1 MTSLGSRSRLSL
13 LLMIVLAVALADCQE
28 QINFPTPV
36 IKTLSPN
43 SIQAGGP
50 SFTLTV
56 TGKSFTPSSTID
68 WNGQTLASPSSPG
81 LPSTVFVSST
91 TLSVLVPATLIQDGG
106 VAQVQVSTPQP
117 GGGVTLPLPFTI
129 NPNASSVPQITSLS
143 PTGAFTGSSGF
154 TLTVTGSNFVS
165 QSTVAVNGNN
175 HSTTFINST
184 TLQASI
190 FAADLTTSGTL
201 EIVVVNPPPNG
212 GSSNSFPLSVKNQ
225 TPSLTS
231 LSPASANAGS
241 AATTIALNGVGFV
254 PNSAVTINGA
264 ARTTTFVSSTSLD
277 ALLTA
282 GDLASAGVN
291 QVQVVSP
298 APGGGTSNI
307 VTFAVNPTNLFGLPV
322 IVDLAR
328 DGSQADNGICGATCS
343 GTIPTLSTAGP
354 AATQTGELV
363 AFASSSTN
371 LLANPTTGLSGIFVR
386 NTCLS
391 STTTASSSCTPSTSE
406 VSLTP
411 SGAAPNGSSSEPS
424 LDSTGAHVAYTS
436 TASNLANYVSV
447 SGGTRQVYWQPTC
460 TTTSG
465 ATSGCTGTVTG
476 TAALVS
482 ISPDGSTPGNGD
494 SYNPVISADGQ
505 YVAFVSLATNLVQ
518 NVVAD
523 GVTPQ
528 VYIRNTCNLVPPA
541 STGCIPATYLVST
554 PDGTMPGNAASS
566 NPAIANDG
574 LFVAFVSSA
583 SNLGATAPNSLGAD
597 EIFERST
604 CVTTIAT
611 SSNTCVT
618 GTNLVS
624 THDGV
629 TPADGAS
636 AEPSIS
642 NDGRFVAFDSTATTL
657 ITGVGP
663 TQQVYVRDTCTGAAT
678 TPACVPS
685 THLISTPNGTTPA
698 NELSEHPS
706 INKCG
711 SSTTTCSS
719 GQYVAFASL
728 GSNFGANT
736 ANGIE
741 NVFVRDT
748 CEVLPTTTTLCVPYT
763 ILASQA
769 GGATPPPAD
778 GNSIVPAISGDGA
791 TVSFISS
798 ADNLVA
804 RDTNA
809 LQDVFLA
816 GANLTFNLTVTL
828 NGTGSGTVT
837 DGTGQIACTQTAA
850 TSTTPLSE
858 SGTCTGR
865 YASGTSVSLTATAT
879 ATAGSSSTFT
889 GWGGSAT
896 SVSGASCS
904 VTAGTTTSG
913 TCTFSMIQDNN
924 ATATFH

>member
-1 MTSLGSRSRLSL
+1 
-13 LLMIVLAVALADCQE
+13 MIVLAVVLTDCQQ
-28 QINFPTPV
+28 QINFPAPS
-36 IKTLSPN
+36 IKALSPT

-56 TGKSFTPSSTID
+56 TGKSFTPSSTIA
-68 WNGQTLASPSSPG
+68 WNGQTLASPSNPG
-81 LPSTVFVSST
+81 LPSTVFVTST
-91 TLSVLVPATLIQDGG
+91 TLTALVPATLIQDGG

-129 NPNASSVPQITSLS
+129 NANASSVPQITSLS
-143 PTGAFTGSSGF
+143 PAGAFTGGAGL
-154 TLTVTGSNFVS
+154 TLTVAGKNFVS
-165 QSTVAVNGNN
+165 QSTVTVNGNN

-184 TLQASI
+184 SLQASI
-190 FAADLTTSGTL
+190 FAADLSTSGTL
-201 EIVVVNPPPNG
+201 EIAVVNPAPNG
-212 GSSNSFPLSVKNQ
+212 GSSNSLPLSVKNQ

-231 LSPASANAGS
+231 LTPASATAGS
-241 AATTIALNGVGFV
+241 AATAFALTGVGFV

-264 ARTTTFVSSTSLD
+264 ARTTTFVNSTSLE

-307 VTFAVNPTNLFGLPV
+307 VTFAVNPTNLFGLPLL
-322 IVDLAR
+322 VDLAQ

-354 AATQTGELV
+354 AATQTGQLV

-371 LLANPTTGLSGIFVR
+371 LLASPTTGLSGIFVR

-391 STTTASSSCTPSTSE
+391 TTTTASSACTPSTSE
-406 VSLTP
+406 ASLTP
-411 SGAAPNGSSSEPS
+411 SGTAPNGSSSEPS

-436 TASNLANYVSV
+436 TASNLVNYVSV
-447 SGGTRQVYWQPTC
+447 SGGARQVYWQPTC
-460 TTTSG
+460 TTASG
-465 ATSGCTGTVTG
+465 ATSGCTGTATG

-482 ISPDGSTPGNGD
+482 ISADGSTPGNGD

-528 VYIRNTCNLVPPA
+528 VYIRDTCNLVPPA
-541 STGCIPATYLVST
+541 STGCIPTTYLVST
-554 PDGTMPGNAASS
+554 ADGTTPGNAASS
-566 NPAIANDG
+566 NPAIANTG
-574 LFVAFVSSA
+574 LFVAFESSA
-583 SNLGATAPNSLGAD
+583 SNLGATAPNPGGAD

-604 CVTTIAT
+604 CVTTIAST
-611 SSNTCVT
+611 SNTCVT

-624 THDGV
+624 TPDGV

-636 AEPSIS
+636 AEAAIS
-642 NDGRFVAFDSTATTL
+642 SDGRFVAFDSTATTL
-657 ITGVGP
+657 LAGVGP
-663 TQQVYVRDTCTGAAT
+663 TQEVYVRDACTGVAT

-698 NELSEHPS
+698 NALSEHPS
-706 INKCG
+706 INQCEG
-711 SSTTTCSS
+711 VTTSCSS
-719 GQYVAFASL
+719 GLYVAFASQ

-741 NVFVRDT
+741 NIFVRDS
-748 CEVLPTTTTLCVPYT
+748 CQVLPTTTTLCVPYT
-763 ILASQA
+763 FLASQA
-769 GGATPPPAD
+769 GGAAPPPAD

-791 TVSFISS
+791 TVSFISF

-837 DGTGQIACTQTAA
+837 DGTGQISCTQTAA
-850 TSTTPLSE
+850 TSTTPLTE
-858 SGTCTGR
+858 SGTCMGR
-865 YASGTSVSLTATAT
+865 YASGTSVSLTATAG
-879 ATAGSSSTFT
+879 ASSTFT
-889 GWGGSAT
+889 AWGGSAT
-896 SVSGASCS
+896 SVTDASCS
-904 VTAGTTTSG
+904 VTTGTTTSG
-913 TCTFSMIQDNN
+913 TCTFSEIQNN
-924 ATATFH
+924 TATATFH

>member
-1 MTSLGSRSRLSL
+1 
-13 LLMIVLAVALADCQE
+13 
-28 QINFPTPV
+28 
-36 IKTLSPN
+36 
-43 SIQAGGP
+43 
-50 SFTLTV
+50 
-56 TGKSFTPSSTID
+56 
-68 WNGQTLASPSSPG
+68 
-81 LPSTVFVSST
+81 
-91 TLSVLVPATLIQDGG
+91 LVPAILIQDGG

-117 GGGVTLPLPFTI
+117 GGGTTLALPFTV
-129 NPNASSVPQITSLS
+129 NPNASSVPEITSLS
-143 PTGAFTGSSGF
+143 PAGAFAGGASF
-154 TLTVTGSNFVS
+154 TLTVTGKNFVS
-165 QSTVAVNGNN
+165 QSTVTVNGNN
-175 HSTTFINST
+175 HSTGFINST
-184 TLQASI
+184 SLQTSI
-190 FAADLTTSGTL
+190 FAADLSTSGTL
-201 EIVVVNPPPNG
+201 EIAVVNPAPNG

-241 AATTIALNGVGFV
+241 AAITIALTGLGFV
-254 PNSAVTINGA
+254 PNSTVTVNGA
-264 ARTTTFVSSTSLD
+264 ARTTTFDNSTTLE

-282 GDLASAGVN
+282 GDLASAGID

-307 VTFAVNPTNLFGLPV
+307 VTFAVNPTNLFGLPLL
-322 IVDLAR
+322 VDLAQ

-354 AATQTGELV
+354 ASAATGQLV
-363 AFASSSTN
+363 AFASNSTN

-391 STTTASSSCTPSTSE
+391 TTTTASSACTPSTSE

-411 SGAAPNGSSSEPS
+411 SGTAPNGSSSEPS

-436 TASNLANYVSV
+436 TASNLVNYVSV
-447 SGGTRQVYWQPTC
+447 SGGARQVYWQPTC
-460 TTTSG
+460 TTASG
-465 ATSGCTGTVTG
+465 VTSGCTGTATG

-482 ISPDGSTPGNGD
+482 ISADGSTPGNGD

-505 YVAFVSLATNLVQ
+505 YVAFISLATNLVQ
-518 NVVAD
+518 NVVTD

-528 VYIRNTCNLVPPA
+528 VYIRDTCNLVPPA
-541 STGCIPATYLVST
+541 STGCVPATYLVST
-554 PDGTMPGNAASS
+554 ADGTTPGDAASS
-566 NPAIANDG
+566 NPAIANTG
-574 LFVAFVSSA
+574 LFVAFESSA
-583 SNLGATAPNSLGAD
+583 SNLGATAPNPGGAA

-604 CVTTIAT
+604 CVTTIT
-611 SSNTCVT
+611 SSSNTCVT

-624 THDGV
+624 TPDGV

-636 AEPSIS
+636 AEAAIS
-642 NDGRFVAFDSTATTL
+642 SDGRFVAFDSTATTL
-657 ITGVGP
+657 IAGVGP
-663 TQQVYVRDTCTGAAT
+663 TQEVYVRDTCTGVAT

-698 NELSEHPS
+698 NALSEHPS
-706 INKCG
+706 INQCEG
-711 SSTTTCSS
+711 VTTSCSS
-719 GQYVAFASL
+719 GLYVAFASQ

-763 ILASQA
+763 FLASQA

-778 GNSIVPAISGDGA
+778 GSSIVPAISGDGA

-828 NGTGSGTVT
+828 NGTGTGTVT
-837 DGTGQIACTQTAA
+837 DGTGQISCTQIAA
-850 TSTTPLSE
+850 TSTTPLAE
-858 SGTCTGR
+858 SGTCMGR
-865 YASGTSVSLTATAT
+865 YASGTSVSLTATAG
-879 ATAGSSSTFT
+879 ASSTFT
-889 GWGGSAT
+889 AWGGSAT
-896 SVSGASCS
+896 SVTDASCT

-913 TCTFSMIQDNN
+913 TCTFSEIQNN
-924 ATATFH
+924 TATATFH

>member
-1 MTSLGSRSRLSL
+1 
-13 LLMIVLAVALADCQE
+13 MIVLAVALADCQQ
-28 QINFPTPV
+28 QINFPAPS
-36 IKTLSPN
+36 IKALSPT

-56 TGKSFTPSSTID
+56 TGKSFTPSSTIA
-68 WNGQTLASPSSPG
+68 WNGQTLASPSNPG
-81 LPSTVFVSST
+81 LPSTLFVSST
-91 TLSVLVPATLIQDGG
+91 KLTVLVPAALIQDGG

-143 PTGAFTGSSGF
+143 PAGAFAGGASF
-154 TLTVTGSNFVS
+154 TLTVTGKNFVS
-165 QSTVAVNGNN
+165 QSTVTVNGNN
-175 HSTTFINST
+175 HSTSFINST
-184 TLQASI
+184 SLQTSI
-190 FAADLTTSGTL
+190 FAADLGTSGTL
-201 EIVVVNPPPNG
+201 EIAAVNPAPNG

-241 AATTIALNGVGFV
+241 AAITIALTGVGFV
-254 PNSAVTINGA
+254 PNSTVTVNGA
-264 ARTTTFVSSTSLD
+264 ARTTTFDNSTTLE

-282 GDLASAGVN
+282 GDLASAGID

-307 VTFAVNPTNLFGLPV
+307 VTFAVNPTNLFGLPLL
-322 IVDLAR
+322 VDLAQ

-354 AATQTGELV
+354 ASAATGQLV
-363 AFASSSTN
+363 AFASNSTN

-391 STTTASSSCTPSTSE
+391 TTTTASSACTPSTSE

-411 SGAAPNGSSSEPS
+411 SGTAPNGSSSEPS

-436 TASNLANYVSV
+436 TASNLVNYVSV
-447 SGGTRQVYWQPTC
+447 SGGARQVYWQPTC
-460 TTTSG
+460 TTASG
-465 ATSGCTGTVTG
+465 VTSGCTGTATG

-482 ISPDGSTPGNGD
+482 ISADGSTPGNGD

-505 YVAFVSLATNLVQ
+505 YVAFISLATNLVQ
-518 NVVAD
+518 NVVTD

-541 STGCIPATYLVST
+541 STGCVPATYLVST
-554 PDGTMPGNAASS
+554 ADGTMPGDAASS
-566 NPAIANDG
+566 NPAIANTG
-574 LFVAFVSSA
+574 LFVAFESSA
-583 SNLGATAPNSLGAD
+583 SNLGATAPNPGGAA

-604 CVTTIAT
+604 CVTTIAS

-624 THDGV
+624 TPDGV

-636 AEPSIS
+636 AEAAIS
-642 NDGRFVAFDSTATTL
+642 SDGRFVAFDSTATTL
-657 ITGVGP
+657 IAGVGP
-663 TQQVYVRDTCTGAAT
+663 TQEVYVRDTCTGVAT

-698 NELSEHPS
+698 NALSEHPS
-706 INKCG
+706 INQCEG
-711 SSTTTCSS
+711 VTTSCSS
-719 GQYVAFASL
+719 GLYVAFASQ

-763 ILASQA
+763 FLASQA

-778 GNSIVPAISGDGA
+778 GSSIVPAISGDGA

-828 NGTGSGTVT
+828 NGTGTGTVT
-837 DGTGQIACTQTAA
+837 DGTGQISCTQIAA
-850 TSTTPLSE
+850 TSTTPLAE
-858 SGTCTGR
+858 SGTCMGR
-865 YASGTSVSLTATAT
+865 YASGTSVSLTATAG
-879 ATAGSSSTFT
+879 ASSTFT
-889 GWGGSAT
+889 AWGGSAT
-896 SVSGASCS
+896 SVTDASCT

-913 TCTFSMIQDNN
+913 TCTFSEIQNN
-924 ATATFH
+924 TATATFH

>member
-13 LLMIVLAVALADCQE
+13 LLMIVLAVALTDCQQ

-36 IKTLSPN
+36 LKALSPD
-43 SIQAGGP
+43 SIQAGLP
-50 SFTLTV
+50 TFTLTV
-56 TGKSFTPSSTID
+56 TGKSFTPSSTIE
-68 WNGQTLASPSSPG
+68 WNGQTLASPSNPA
-81 LPSTVFVSST
+81 LPSTIFVSST
-91 TLSVLVPATLIQDGG
+91 TLTVSVPAILIQDGG

-129 NPNASSVPQITSLS
+129 NANASSVPEITSLS
-143 PTGAFTGSSGF
+143 PAGAFAGGAGF
-154 TLTVTGSNFVS
+154 TLAVTGKNFVS
-165 QSTVAVNGNN
+165 QSTVTVNGNN
-175 HSTTFINST
+175 RPTGFLGSTS
-184 TLQASI
+184 LQASI
-190 FAADLTTSGTL
+190 VAADLATSGTL
-201 EIVVVNPPPNG
+201 EIAVVNPLPNG
-212 GSSNSFPLSVKNQ
+212 GSSNSFPLAVKNQ

-231 LSPASANAGS
+231 VSPAAANAGG
-241 AATTIALNGVGFV
+241 AATTITLTGVGFV
-254 PNSAVTINGA
+254 PNSEATINGA
-264 ARTTTFVSSTSLD
+264 ARTTTFDSSSTLE

-282 GDLASAGVN
+282 GDLASAGVD

-298 APGGGTSNI
+298 APGGGASNI
-307 VTFAVNPTNLFGLPV
+307 VTFAVNPTNLFGLPML
-322 IVDLAR
+322 VDLAR
-328 DGSQADNGICGATCS
+328 DGSQAENGVCGATCS

-354 AATQTGELV
+354 AATQTGGLV
-363 AFASSSTN
+363 AFASNSTN
-371 LLANPTTGLSGIFVR
+371 LLANPTTGSSNIFLR
-386 NTCLS
+386 NTCLATTSVS
-391 STTTASSSCTPSTSE
+391 STTTCTPSTSE

-411 SGAAPNGSSSEPS
+411 SGVAPDGSSSEPS
-424 LDSTGAHVAYTS
+424 LDTTGAHVAYTS
-436 TASNLANYVSV
+436 TASNLVNYVPV
-447 SGGTRQVYWQPTC
+447 TGGTRQVYWQPTC
-460 TTTSG
+460 TTTNG
-465 ATSGCTGTVTG
+465 TTSGCAGTATGA
-476 TAALVS
+476 AALVS
-482 ISPDGSTPGNGD
+482 ISADGSTAGNGD
-494 SYNPVISADGQ
+494 SYNPVISEDGQ

-528 VYIRNTCNLVPPA
+528 VYVRNTCNLVPPA
-541 STGCIPATYLVST
+541 STGCIPTTYLVST
-554 PDGTMPGNAASS
+554 ADGITPGNAASS
-566 NPAIANDG
+566 NPAISNDG
-574 LFVAFVSSA
+574 LFVAFASSA
-583 SNLGATAPNSLGAD
+583 SNLGATAPNPGGAA

-611 SSNTCVT
+611 SGNTCVPA
-618 GTNLVS
+618 TNLVS
-624 THDGV
+624 TPDGV

-636 AEPSIS
+636 AEAAIS
-642 NDGRFVAFDSTATTL
+642 SDGRFVAFDSTATTL

-663 TQQVYVRDTCTGAAT
+663 TQEVYVRDTCTGATT
-678 TPACVPS
+678 TPACIAS

-698 NELSEHPS
+698 NALSEHPT
-706 INKCG
+706 INQCG
-711 SSTTTCSS
+711 TSTTTCST

-748 CEVLPTTTTLCVPYT
+748 CQVLPSTTTLCVPYT

-791 TVSFISS
+791 TVSFISF

-837 DGTGQIACTQTAA
+837 DGTGQISCTQTAA
-850 TSTTPLSE
+850 TSTTPLAE
-858 SGTCTGR
+858 SGTCMGR
-865 YASGTSVSLTATAT
+865 YASGTSISLTATAT
-879 ATAGSSSTFT
+879 SGTSSTFT

-896 SVSGASCS
+896 SVTDASCT
-904 VTAGTTTSG
+904 VTAGTTNSG
-913 TCTFSMIQDNN
+913 TCTFSEIQNN
-924 ATATFH
+924 TATATFH

>member
-1 MTSLGSRSRLSL
+1 MGSRSRLSL
-13 LLMIVLAVALADCQE
+13 LLTIVLAVALADCQQ
-28 QINFPTPV
+28 QINFPRPV
-36 IKTLSPN
+36 LKALSPT

-68 WNGQTLASPSSPG
+68 WNGQTLASPSNPG

-91 TLSVLVPATLIQDGG
+91 TLTVLVPAILIQNGG

-117 GGGVTLPLPFTI
+117 GGGVTLPLPFSI
-129 NPNASSVPQITSLS
+129 NPNASSVPEITSLS
-143 PTGAFTGSSGF
+143 PAGAFAGDVGF
-154 TLTVTGSNFVS
+154 TLTVTGKNFVS
-165 QSTVAVNGNN
+165 QSTVTVNGNN
-175 HSTTFINST
+175 HPTTFISST
-184 TLQASI
+184 SLHASI
-190 FAADLTTSGTL
+190 FAADLSTSGTL
-201 EIVVVNPPPNG
+201 EIAVVNPAPNG

-231 LSPASANAGS
+231 LSPAAVNAGS
-241 AATTIALNGVGFV
+241 AAITIALTGVGFV
-254 PNSAVTINGA
+254 PNSTVTMNGA
-264 ARTTTFVSSTSLD
+264 ARTTTFVNATTLE
-277 ALLTA
+277 ALLSA

-298 APGGGTSNI
+298 APGGGTSNV

-354 AATQTGELV
+354 AATQTGQLV

-386 NTCLS
+386 STCLA
-391 STTTASSSCTPSTSE
+391 STTATGSSCTPSTSE

-436 TASNLANYVSV
+436 TASNLVNYVSV

-460 TTTSG
+460 TTTGG
-465 ATSGCTGTVTG
+465 AASGCTGTATG

-482 ISPDGSTPGNGD
+482 ISADGSTPGNGD
-494 SYNPVISADGQ
+494 SYNPVISTDGQ

-528 VYIRNTCNLVPPA
+528 VYIRNTCNVVPPA
-541 STGCIPATYLVST
+541 STGCTPTTYLVST
-554 PDGTMPGNAASS
+554 ADGTTPGNAPSS
-566 NPAIANDG
+566 NPAIANNG
-574 LFVAFVSSA
+574 LFVAFTSSA
-583 SNLGATAPNSLGAD
+583 SNLGATAPNPSGAA

-604 CVTTIAT
+604 CVTTIAS

-624 THDGV
+624 TPDGV

-636 AEPSIS
+636 AEAAIS
-642 NDGRFVAFDSTATTL
+642 SDGRFVAFDSTATTL

-663 TQQVYVRDTCTGAAT
+663 TQEIYVRDTCTGAAT
-678 TPACVPS
+678 TPACVAA

-698 NELSEHPS
+698 NALSEHPS
-706 INKCG
+706 INSCG
-711 SSTTTCSS
+711 GATTSCAS

-728 GSNFGANT
+728 GSNFGANA

-748 CEVLPTTTTLCVPYT
+748 CEVLPTTTTACVPYT
-763 ILASQA
+763 FLASQA

-816 GANLTFNLTVTL
+816 GANLTFSLTVTL
-828 NGTGSGTVT
+828 SGTGSGTVT
-837 DGTGQIACTQTAA
+837 DGTGQISCTQIAA
-850 TSTTPLSE
+850 TSTTPLAE

-865 YASGTSVSLTATAT
+865 YASGARVTLTATT
-879 ATAGSSSTFT
+879 SSPSTFT

-904 VTAGTTTSG
+904 VTTGTTTSG
-913 TCTFSMIQDNN
+913 TCTFSMIQDNT
-924 ATATFH
+924 ASATFH

>member
-13 LLMIVLAVALADCQE
+13 LLMVVLAVALADCQQ
-28 QINFPTPV
+28 QINFPAPS
-36 IKTLSPN
+36 IKALSPT

-56 TGKSFTPSSTID
+56 TGKSFTPSSTIS
-68 WNGQTLASPSSPG
+68 WNGQTLASPSNPG

-91 TLSVLVPATLIQDGG
+91 TLTALVPATLIQDGG
-106 VAQVQVSTPQP
+106 VVQVQVSTPQP

-143 PTGAFTGSSGF
+143 PAGAFTGGAGF
-154 TLTVTGSNFVS
+154 TLMVAGKNFVS
-165 QSTVAVNGNN
+165 QSTVTVNGNN

-184 TLQASI
+184 SLQASI
-190 FAADLTTSGTL
+190 FAADLSTSGTL
-201 EIVVVNPPPNG
+201 EIAVVNPAPNG
-212 GSSNSFPLSVKNQ
+212 GSSNSLPLSVKNQ

-231 LSPASANAGS
+231 LTPASATAGS
-241 AATTIALNGVGFV
+241 AATAIALTGVGFV
-254 PNSAVTINGA
+254 PNSTVAINGA
-264 ARTTTFVSSTSLD
+264 ARTTTFVNSTSLE

-282 GDLASAGVN
+282 GDLASAGVS

-307 VTFAVNPTNLFGLPV
+307 VIFAVNPTNLFGLPML
-322 IVDLAR
+322 VDLAR

-363 AFASSSTN
+363 AFASDSTN
-371 LLANPTTGLSGIFVR
+371 LLANPTTGLSGIYVR

-391 STTTASSSCTPSTSE
+391 TTTTASSSCTPSTSE

-411 SGAAPNGSSSEPS
+411 GGAAPNGSSSEPS

-436 TASNLANYVSV
+436 TASNLVNYVSV
-447 SGGTRQVYWQPTC
+447 SGGTRQIYWQPTC
-460 TTTSG
+460 TTASG
-465 ATSGCTGTVTG
+465 ATTSCTGTATG

-482 ISPDGSTPGNGD
+482 ISADGSTPGNGD
-494 SYNPVISADGQ
+494 SYNPVISTDGQ

-528 VYIRNTCNLVPPA
+528 IYIRNTCNLVPPA
-541 STGCIPATYLVST
+541 STGCVPTTYLVST
-554 PDGTMPGNAASS
+554 ADGTTPGNAASS
-566 NPAIANDG
+566 NPAIANTG
-574 LFVAFVSSA
+574 LFVAFESSA
-583 SNLGATAPNSLGAD
+583 SNLGATAPNPGGAD

-611 SSNTCVT
+611 STNTCVT

-624 THDGV
+624 TPDGV

-636 AEPSIS
+636 AEAAIS
-642 NDGRFVAFDSTATTL
+642 SDGRFVAFDSTATTL
-657 ITGVGP
+657 IAGVGP
-663 TQQVYVRDTCTGAAT
+663 TQEVYVRDACTGAAT

-698 NELSEHPS
+698 NALSEHPS

-711 SSTTTCSS
+711 TSTATCSS
-719 GQYVAFASL
+719 GQYVAFASQ

-748 CEVLPTTTTLCVPYT
+748 CDVLPTTTTLCVPYT
-763 ILASQA
+763 FLASQA

-828 NGTGSGTVT
+828 NGTGSGTVS
-837 DGTGQIACTQTAA
+837 DGTGQISCVQTAA
-850 TSTTPLSE
+850 TSTTPLTE
-858 SGTCTGR
+858 SGTCMGR
-865 YASGTSVSLTATAT
+865 YASGTSVSLTATAG
-879 ATAGSSSTFT
+879 ASSTFT
-889 GWGGSAT
+889 AWGGSAT
-896 SVSGASCS
+896 SVTDASCS
-904 VTAGTTTSG
+904 VTTGTTTSG
-913 TCTFSMIQDNN
+913 TCTFSEIQDNT